1 MDKNQFI
8 IDISSMLNQIK
19 EFSISFLPKLFLAIV
34 IFFIGFI
41 IARIFQALINRL
53 IDRLYRY
60 VPNKSYQQKIKQI
73 STDPS
78 SRLISKIIY
87 WMIIIF
93 FLTAATEILGLPI
106 ITTWLGGI
114 VNYLPN
120 ILLAAIIV
128 FSGIISGR
136 LLRDIVSTAVIKTG
150 AVFGEML
157 GRFTQYAIITLAIL
171 IAITQIGID
180 LDILT
185 GIINIVLAA
194 FLFGAALA
202 FGLGARTSVSNILA
216 AYYLQNRYQEGNIIR
231 IDDTEGCIVNI
242 TATSVIIETKEGQIT
257 VPAKKF
263 SEESSILL
271 KKDD

>member
-1 MDKNQFI
+1 
-8 IDISSMLNQIK
+8 
-19 EFSISFLPKLFLAIV
+19 
-34 IFFIGFI
+34 
-41 IARIFQALINRL
+41 LINR
-53 IDRLYRY
+53 IINGLYRY
-60 VPNKSYQQKIKQI
+60 IPNKSYQQKIKQI

-78 SRLISKIIY
+78 SRLVSKIIY

-106 ITTWLGGI
+106 ITTWLSGI

-136 LLRDIVSTAVIKTG
+136 LIRDIISSAVTKTG
-150 AVFGEML
+150 AVFGDVL
-157 GRFTQYAIITLAIL
+157 GRFTQYAIIAVAIL

-194 FLFGAALA
+194 ILFGAALA

-216 AYYLQNRYQEGNIIR
+216 CYYLQNRYQEGNIIK
-231 IDDTEGCIVNI
+231 INDTRGRIVNI
-242 TATSVIIETKEGQIT
+242 TATFVIIETEEGQIT

-271 KKDD
+271 KKGD